1 MTYSKSKTRKTR
13 KDYDPEAAKAAR
25 DDKLAALHA
34 RLAADVDELTKS
46 ENWQRML
53 ELAGRFH
60 NYSWRNLILIWSQLP
75 SFTRCASYKT
85 WQSMGR
91 QVRTGAVAIVDGQEV
106 HRGGLQILAPV
117 FRAKTDD
124 DPEDQNEQDR
134 LIGWRLAYTFDVSQT
149 EGEPLPEP
157 VSRLQGE
164 GPEGLFEGLVAHAEQ
179 LGFTVKLD
187 ADLNISAGTNGYMDP
202 INKIIWIRPE
212 NDHAQQCK
220 TLAHELAHALLGHG
234 TEEFSDSRS
243 RGEIEAESVAYMV
256 CQTAGLDTSGYSLGY
271 VGHWAPEGKHA
282 EEIAKTATRVVGTA
296 RKILDRLEAHVE
308 LVAA

>member
-1 MTYSKSKTRKTR
+1 MTYSKTRKTR
-13 KDYDPEAAKAAR
+13 KNYDADAAKTER
-25 DDKLAALHA
+25 DDKLTALHA
-34 RLAADVDELTKS
+34 KLATEVDELTKS

-75 SFTRCASYKT
+75 TFTRCASYKT

-91 QVRTGAVAIVDGQEV
+91 QVRTGEK
-106 HRGGLQILAPV
+106 GLQILAPV
-117 FRAKTDD
+117 FRPKTED
-124 DPEDQNEQDR
+124 DPDDQDEQMR
-134 LIGWRLAYTFDVSQT
+134 LIGWRIAYTFDVSQT

-157 VSRLQGE
+157 VTRLQGE
-164 GPEGLFEGLVAHAEQ
+164 GPEGLFEGLVVHAEQ
-179 LGFTVKLD
+179 LGFTVLTEQPT
-187 ADLNISAGTNGYMDP
+187 ASPHANGEMDP
-202 INKIIWIRPE
+202 INKIIRVRPDV
-212 NDHAQQCK
+212 DHAQQCK

-256 CQTAGLDTSGYSLGY
+256 CNTAGLDTSGYSLGY

-282 EEIAKTATRVVGTA
+282 EEIAKTATRVIGTA
-296 RKILDRLEAHVE
+296 RKILDRLEASAE
-308 LVAA
+308 LIAA

>member
-1 MTYSKSKTRKTR
+1 MTYSKSKTRKIR
-13 KDYDPEAAKAAR
+13 KNYDPEAAKAAR

-34 RLAADVDELTKS
+34 KLAADVDELTKT

-60 NYSWRNLILIWSQLP
+60 SYSWRNLMLIWSQLP

-91 QVRTGAVAIVDGQEV
+91 QVRTGEK
-106 HRGGLQILAPV
+106 GLQILAPV
-117 FRAKTDD
+117 FRPKTED
-124 DPEDQNEQDR
+124 DPEDQDEQMR

-157 VSRLQGE
+157 VTRLQGE

-179 LGFTVKLD
+179 LGFTLKYG
-187 ADLNISAGTNGYMDP
+187 ADLNIPAGTNGYMDP
-202 INKIIWIRPE
+202 VNKIIWIRPE

-220 TLAHELAHALLGHG
+220 TLAHELAHVLLGHG

-282 EEIAKTATRVVGTA
+282 EEIAKTATRVVNTA